1 MPPRHHLLLLLLL
14 HWPPAVMAAGL
25 GRPLPAHGAMYR
37 GEVWSGLGQGAS

>member
-25 GRPLPAHGAMYR
+25 GK
-37 GEVWSGLGQGAS
+37 ASAGTRRHV